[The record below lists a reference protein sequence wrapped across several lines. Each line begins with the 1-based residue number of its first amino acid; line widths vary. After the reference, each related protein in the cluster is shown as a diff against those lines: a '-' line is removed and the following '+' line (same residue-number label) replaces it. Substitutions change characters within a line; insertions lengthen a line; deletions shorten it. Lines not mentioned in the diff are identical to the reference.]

1 MSKDGPDGE
10 RDMRTGSAYGILAVL
25 LLGLLTS
32 CITEGEF
39 RQFQGEVRRDLTVH
53 DQQIRELRQQMAD
66 VQGDRDKRGKQLADY
81 LNDLAV
87 MQREVSNLRGQMDSL
102 SVKGVEELRRAQTQL
117 RQDLEALKAR
127 VEQLS
132 AAPAPQVPP
141 QPAAPGPPSPPA
153 IPPAERAEELYKAA
167 MFRFEEG
174 DFTKARE
181 GFQGILT
188 RHPDS
193 NLADNA
199 QFWVGECY
207 FREGNFKQA
216 ILEYEKVISQF
227 PKSGKVAS
235 ALLKQGMAFEKL
247 GDLESAR
254 YLYGKV
260 TKEHPESEQAR
271 MAEHRLKNIP

>member
-1 MSKDGPDGE
+1 
-10 RDMRTGSAYGILAVL
+10 MRTRSLWAMAAVL
-25 LLGLLTS
+25 LSGLLTS
-32 CITEGEF
+32 CITEGDF
-39 RQFQGEVRRDLTVH
+39 RQFQGEVRRDLSVH
-53 DQQIRELRQQMAD
+53 DQQIRELRQQMRE
-66 VQGDRDKRGKQLADY
+66 VQEERDKRGKQFADY
-81 LNDLAV
+81 LNDLTV
-87 MQREVSNLRGQMDSL
+87 LQREVSNLRGQVDSL
-102 SVKGVEELRRAQTQL
+102 SVKGVEDLRKAQIQL
-117 RQDLEALKAR
+117 RQELEALKAR
-127 VEQLS
+127 IEQLAVLS
-132 AAPAPQVPP
+132 PPPQVSP
-141 QPAAPGPPSPPA
+141 QPVPPGPPGPPTP
-153 IPPAERAEELYKAA
+153 PPAERAEELYKAA

-188 RHPDS
+188 RHPES
-193 NLADNA
+193 ALADNA

-227 PKSGKVAS
+227 PRSGKVPS

-254 YLYGKV
+254 YLYSKV
-260 TKEHPESEQAR
+260 TKEHPDSEQAR

>member
-1 MSKDGPDGE
+1 
-10 RDMRTGSAYGILAVL
+10 MRTRSVWGMAGVVS
-25 LLGLLTS
+25 LGLLAS

-39 RQFQGEVRRDLTVH
+39 RQFQGEVRRDLSVH
-53 DQQIRELRQQMAD
+53 DQQIRELRQQMGD
-66 VQGDRDKRGKQLADY
+66 VQGDRDKRGKQFADY
-81 LNDLAV
+81 LNDLTV
-87 MQREVSNLRGQMDSL
+87 LQKEVSNLRGQVDSL
-102 SVKGVEELRRAQTQL
+102 AVKGVEDLRKAQIQL

-127 VEQLS
+127 VEQLP
-132 AAPAPQVPP
+132 AAPTPQVPS
-141 QPAAPGPPSPPA
+141 QPAPPGPPGPPTP
-153 IPPAERAEELYKAA
+153 PPAERAEELYKAA

-174 DFTKARE
+174 DFIKARE

-188 RHPDS
+188 RHPES
-193 NLADNA
+193 TLADNA

-227 PKSGKVAS
+227 PKSGKVPS

-254 YLYGKV
+254 YLYSKV
-260 TKEHPESEQAR
+260 TKEHPDSEQAR

>member
-1 MSKDGPDGE
+1 M
-10 RDMRTGSAYGILAVL
+10 
-25 LLGLLTS
+25 GLLTS
-32 CITEGEF
+32 CITEGDF
-39 RQFQGEVRRDLTVH
+39 RQFQGEVRRDLSVH
-53 DQQIRELRQQMAD
+53 DQQIRELRQKIGE
-66 VQGDRDKRGKQLADY
+66 VQGERDKRGKQFADY
-81 LNDLAV
+81 LNDLTV
-87 MQREVSNLRGQMDSL
+87 LQRDVSNLRGQVDSL
-102 SVKGVEELRRAQTQL
+102 SVKGVEDLRKAQTQL
-117 RQDLEALKAR
+117 RQELEALKAR
-127 VEQLS
+127 VEQLA
-132 AAPAPQVPP
+132 AAPQPQVSP
-141 QPAAPGPPSPPA
+141 QPGPPGPPTP
-153 IPPAERAEELYKAA
+153 PPAERAEELYKAA

-181 GFQGILT
+181 GFQGILI

-193 NLADNA
+193 SLAENA

-227 PKSGKVAS
+227 PKSGKVPS

-254 YLYGKV
+254 YLYTKV
-260 TKEHPESEQAR
+260 TKEHPESDQAR